1 MIYKSYLVEQNINN
15 IKNNIV
21 LFYGENQGLKNDFK
35 NKLKEKNKK
44 NLNISITQDEILSDT
59 EKFFRDVLNK
69 SLFEEE
75 KIFFIYQA
83 NDKILTIVEEITEKN
98 KNQKIYLFCETL
110 EKKSKLRN
118 YFEKSNKFGVIAC
131 YPDNEITLKRII
143 QDKLKNYQGLSPQNM
158 NLIIDNSNLDRVRL
172 NNELDK
178 IITFFPDKKIQ
189 NEALENLLNL
199 RTNSNFNNLKNEAL
213 SGNKIKTN
221 KLISDTILEEDKI
234 ILYLNLIKQRLHKL
248 LEANQKAITTNLEE
262 AISELKP
269 PIFWKD
275 LPIFKVQ
282 AKKWNKEKIN
292 KILNI
297 ALNLELKIKSKTSIQ
312 SKPLIKKFLVD
323 ICVLANS

>member
-1 MIYKSYLVEQNINN
+1 MR
-15 IKNNIV
+15 
-21 LFYGENQGLKNDFK
+21 
-35 NKLKEKNKK
+35 
-44 NLNISITQDEILSDT
+44 LSDCHNIDD
-59 EKFFRDVLNK
+59 FRKLAK
-69 SLFEEE
+69 KKLPSP
-75 KIFFIYQA
+75 IFHYI
-83 NDKILTIVEEITEKN
+83 DGG
-98 KNQKIYLFCETL
+98 
-110 EKKSKLRN
+110 S
-118 YFEKSNKFGVIAC
+118 
-131 YPDNEITLKRII
+131 DDEITLKRII

-189 NEALENLLNL
+189 NESLENLLNL